1 MRPVEPGD
9 LCITGPALQPKED
22 PMSSL
27 AALTETGTSTEPAA
41 IQRARIGRG
50 EIVAGWAL
58 IGVLM
63 GALLLM

>member
-1 MRPVEPGD
+1 
-9 LCITGPALQPKED
+9 
-22 PMSSL
+22 MSSL
-27 AALTETGTSTEPAA
+27 AALTETGTPTEPAA

>member
-1 MRPVEPGD
+1 
-9 LCITGPALQPKED
+9 
-22 PMSSL
+22 MSSL
-27 AALTETGTSTEPAA
+27 AALSEAGTSTEKAVF
-41 IQRARIGRG
+41 QRATIGRG